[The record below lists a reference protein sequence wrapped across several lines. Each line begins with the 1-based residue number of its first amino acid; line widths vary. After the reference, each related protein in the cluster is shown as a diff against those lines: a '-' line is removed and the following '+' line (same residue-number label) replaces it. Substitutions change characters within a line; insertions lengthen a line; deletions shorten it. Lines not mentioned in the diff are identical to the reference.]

1 MAVNDMLKKRQ
12 NGIRNNN
19 KMLGGGNASDTA
31 YSISS
36 YILLFISYIF
46 FGFATILLINAR
58 FNYNKVD
65 IADKDEKDETP
76 LIEEPIF
83 EYLKRNNF
91 MAIEE
96 YLLVYN
102 KPIFLIFIGIIGVC
116 VIIIGIII
124 KINNLNFDIFNTTF
138 LIALAIYMMML
149 GIFISFNVIN
159 SYKPYLPETNL
170 AKYYI
175 TDIITD
181 IIPDSKLKTGSSEYN
196 AFYKELK
203 YIITDALNT
212 KKDYGEAINY
222 IKNNIP
228 KSSNPDVKLIKTDNP
243 SLFYG
248 YIVEYYYYNKT
259 PKEKNEYINYINNY
273 FDLVSNDI
281 EPKKNAYI
289 NYYIYG
295 LIKSSINAEG
305 EQSSKESKEVL
316 KKYLNNF
323 KKNIKIYYIL
333 VFVFYGLFFIA
344 AFIILRFYEPS
355 MNFLTI
361 YKWDIGKVIIGII
374 LIYIP
379 IWLTMLL

>member
-12 NGIRNNN
+12 NGISKRN
-19 KMLGGGNASDTA
+19 KMMRGGGASDAA

-65 IADKDEKDETP
+65 IADKDDADITP

-116 VIIIGIII
+116 VIIIMVSH
-124 KINNLNFDIFNTTF
+124 KNFDIFNTTF

-159 SYKPYLPETNL
+159 SYKPYLPTDLL

-175 TDIITD
+175 TDIIK
-181 IIPDSKLKTGSSEYN
+181 DSKLEKGTPEYLN
-196 AFYKELK
+196 FYKDLK

-212 KKDYGEAINY
+212 KTDEKEAIIY
-222 IKNNIP
+222 IKDKIS
-228 KSSNPDVKLIKTDNP
+228 KSSNQNVKLIDVEKDF
-243 SLFYG
+243 LFYK
-248 YIVEYYYYNKT
+248 YIVEYYYYYKT
-259 PKEKNEYINYINNY
+259 PKEQNEYINYINNY

-281 EPKKNAYI
+281 EPKKNEYI

-295 LIKSSINAEG
+295 LIKSGKNPKGTIDR
-305 EQSSKESKEVL
+305 KEVL

-344 AFIILRFYEPS
+344 AFIILGIDKPS
-355 MNFLTI
+355 MNFITI
-361 YKWDIGKVIIGII
+361 YWLDIGKVIIGII

>member
-12 NGIRNNN
+12 NGISKRN
-19 KMLGGGNASDTA
+19 KMMRGGGASDAA

-65 IADKDEKDETP
+65 IADKDDEDITP

-116 VIIIGIII
+116 VIIIMVYH
-124 KINNLNFDIFNTTF
+124 KKVDIFNTTF

-159 SYKPYLPETNL
+159 SYKPYLPTDRL
-170 AKYYI
+170 AKYYVD
-175 TDIITD
+175 DIIK
-181 IIPDSKLKTGSSEYN
+181 DSKLEKGTPEYLN
-196 AFYKELK
+196 FYKDLK

-212 KKDYGEAINY
+212 KTDEKEAIIY
-222 IKNNIP
+222 IKDKIS
-228 KSSNPDVKLIKTDNP
+228 KSSNQNVKLIDVEKDF
-243 SLFYG
+243 LFYK
-248 YIVEYYYYNKT
+248 YIVEYYYYYKT
-259 PKEKNEYINYINNY
+259 PKEQNEYINYINNY

-281 EPKKNAYI
+281 EPKKNEYI

-295 LIKSSINAEG
+295 LIKSSKKPEREYSTID
-305 EQSSKESKEVL
+305 SKDVL

-344 AFIILRFYEPS
+344 AFIILGLFEPS
-355 MNFLTI
+355 MNYLTI
-361 YKWDIGKVIIGII
+361 YRLDIAKVFIGFF

>member
-12 NGIRNNN
+12 NGISKRN
-19 KMLGGGNASDTA
+19 KMMRGGGASDAA

-65 IADKDEKDETP
+65 IADKDDEDITP

-116 VIIIGIII
+116 VIIIMVYH
-124 KINNLNFDIFNTTF
+124 KKVDIFNTTF

-159 SYKPYLPETNL
+159 SYKPYLPTDRL
-170 AKYYI
+170 AKYYVD
-175 TDIITD
+175 DIITNN
-181 IIPDSKLKTGSSEYN
+181 ILKKGTPEYLN
-196 AFYKELK
+196 FYKNLK

-212 KKDYGEAINY
+212 KKDEKEAITY
-222 IKNNIP
+222 IKGNIS
-228 KSSNPDVKLIKTDNP
+228 KSGDPYVKLIKVEENF
-243 SLFYG
+243 LFYK
-248 YIVEYYYYNKT
+248 YIVEYYYYYKT
-259 PKEKNEYINYINNY
+259 PKEQNEYINYINNY

-281 EPKKNAYI
+281 EPKKNEYI

-295 LIKSSINAEG
+295 LIKSSKKPEREYSTID
-305 EQSSKESKEVL
+305 SKDVL

-333 VFVFYGLFFIA
+333 VFVLYGLFFLVV
-344 AFIILRFYEPS
+344 FGILGYDKPS

>member
-12 NGIRNNN
+12 KGISKMN
-19 KMLGGGNASDTA
+19 KMMRGGDRMDVA
-31 YSISS
+31 YNILSH
-36 YILLFISYIF
+36 ILLFISYIF

-102 KPIFLIFIGIIGVC
+102 KPIFLIFISIIGVC

-124 KINNLNFDIFNTTF
+124 KINNQNFDIFNTTF

-159 SYKPYLPETNL
+159 SYKPYLPETNI

-175 TDIITD
+175 TDII
-181 IIPDSKLKTGSSEYN
+181 PDNKLITGSLEYH

-222 IKNNIP
+222 IKDNIP
-228 KSSNPDVKLIKTDNP
+228 KSSNPNVKLINTDNS

-281 EPKKNAYI
+281 EPNKNAYI

-333 VFVFYGLFFIA
+333 VFVFYGLFFLA
-344 AFIILRFYEPS
+344 AFIILGLFEPS
-355 MNFLTI
+355 MNIITI
-361 YKWDIGKVIIGII
+361 YKWDIGKVFIGFF

>member
-12 NGIRNNN
+12 NGISKRN
-19 KMLGGGNASDTA
+19 KMMRGGGASDAA

-65 IADKDEKDETP
+65 IADKDDEDITP

-116 VIIIGIII
+116 VIIIMVYH
-124 KINNLNFDIFNTTF
+124 KKVDIFNTTF

-159 SYKPYLPETNL
+159 SYKPYLPTDRL
-170 AKYYI
+170 AKYYVD
-175 TDIITD
+175 DIITNN
-181 IIPDSKLKTGSSEYN
+181 KLKKGTPEYLN
-196 AFYKELK
+196 FYKNLK

-212 KKDYGEAINY
+212 KKDEKEAITY
-222 IKNNIP
+222 INQN
-228 KSSNPDVKLIKTDNP
+228 VKLIDVEKDF
-243 SLFYG
+243 LFYK
-248 YIVEYYYYNKT
+248 YIVEYYYYYKT
-259 PKEKNEYINYINNY
+259 PKEQNEYINYINNY

-281 EPKKNAYI
+281 EPKKNEYI

-295 LIKSSINAEG
+295 LIKSGKNPKGTID
-305 EQSSKESKEVL
+305 SKEAL

-344 AFIILRFYEPS
+344 AFIILGIDKPFV
-355 MNFLTI
+355 NFLTI

>member
-12 NGIRNNN
+12 NGISKRN
-19 KMLGGGNASDTA
+19 KMMRGGNASDTA

-65 IADKDEKDETP
+65 IADKDDTDKTP

-116 VIIIGIII
+116 VIIIMVSR
-124 KINNLNFDIFNTTF
+124 KNFDIFNTTF

-159 SYKPYLPETNL
+159 SYKPYLPTDRL

-175 TDIITD
+175 TDII
-181 IIPDSKLKTGSSEYN
+181 PKSSLKTGSPEYRK
-196 AFYKELK
+196 FYKDLK

-212 KKDYGEAINY
+212 KTDEKEAITY
-222 IKNNIP
+222 IKGNIS
-228 KSSNPDVKLIKTDNP
+228 KSSNQNVKLIDVEKDF
-243 SLFYG
+243 LFYK
-248 YIVEYYYYNKT
+248 YIVEYYYYYKT
-259 PKEKNEYINYINNY
+259 PKEQNEYINYINNY

-281 EPKKNAYI
+281 EPKKNEYI

-295 LIKSSINAEG
+295 LIKSSKKPEREYSTID
-305 EQSSKESKEVL
+305 SKDVL

-344 AFIILRFYEPS
+344 AFIILGLFEPS
-355 MNFLTI
+355 MNYLTI
-361 YKWDIGKVIIGII
+361 YRLDIAKVFIGFF

>member
-12 NGIRNNN
+12 NGISKRN
-19 KMLGGGNASDTA
+19 KMMRGGGARDTA
-31 YSISS
+31 YNISS

-65 IADKDEKDETP
+65 IADKDDEDITP

-116 VIIIGIII
+116 VIIIMVSR
-124 KINNLNFDIFNTTF
+124 KNFDIFNTTF

-159 SYKPYLPETNL
+159 SYKPYLPTDRL

-175 TDIITD
+175 TDII
-181 IIPDSKLKTGSSEYN
+181 PKSSLKTGSPEYRK
-196 AFYKELK
+196 FYKDLK

-212 KKDYGEAINY
+212 KTDEKEAINY
-222 IKNNIP
+222 IKDNIS
-228 KSSNPDVKLIKTDNP
+228 KSSNQNVKLIKVDENF
-243 SLFYG
+243 LFYK
-248 YIVEYYYYNKT
+248 YIVEYYYYYKT
-259 PKEKNEYINYINNY
+259 PKEQNEYINYINNY

-281 EPKKNAYI
+281 EPKKNEYI

-295 LIKSSINAEG
+295 LIKSSKNPEG
-305 EQSSKESKEVL
+305 ENSTIESKDVL
-316 KKYLNNF
+316 KRYLNNF

-333 VFVFYGLFFIA
+333 VFVLYGLFFIA
-344 AFIILRFYEPS
+344 AFIILGLFEPS
-355 MNFLTI
+355 MNFITI
-361 YKWDIGKVIIGII
+361 YKWDIGKVFIGFF